1 MRSTQDSPVMWASG
15 ARWEPTDCLWL
26 NSPLPLPPSIQTE
39 PPGPPLSNTSCLHP
53 SNPKSHGLKSCQG
66 FYLRGPSMPGWAE
79 DYKAWL
85 RVSRSNPSTSYENKK
100 SSPLRCQV
108 NTVWWSISRLHF
120 LEDCKSPID
129 LGNLYLGERI
139 RQHSS
144 VDQNCLQGS
153 LAREPQRPL
162 NDCFPANSLEINC
175 PSYINCTRAGHLFWM
190 ENAPYFTPNGKA
202 YPLKAK
208 FCFPLNY
215 HKMT

>member
-1 MRSTQDSPVMWASG
+1 MSVWWKVRAH
-15 ARWEPTDCLWL
+15 RWSVAQFPSSSAPIHPDRATRTPTLH
-26 NSPLPLPPSIQTE
+26 
-39 PPGPPLSNTSCLHP
+39 TSCLHP
-53 SNPKSHGLKSCQG
+53 SNPKSHRLKSCQG

-100 SSPLRCQV
+100 NSPLRCTATQFE
-108 NTVWWSISRLHF
+108 NISSSVLI
-120 LEDCKSPID
+120 LLYGPVID
-129 LGNLYLGERI
+129 LGKLYLGEHI

-144 VDQNCLQGS
+144 VDQNYLGGS
-153 LAREPQRPL
+153 LLREPQHPL
-162 NDCFPANSLEINC
+162 NDCFPAKSLEIYC
-175 PSYINCTRAGHLFWM
+175 PSYINCTQGGHLFWM

-208 FCFPLNY
+208 FCFLLNC